1 MTKIRD
7 KRKTIKEAEELAS
20 CTFRPK
26 INQTN
31 ATKIDKSR
39 ARASIVTKTTKA
51 KRAQTTKRL
60 EDDVKP
66 RDTTMTVNA
75 EPELKIFEQPT

>member
-1 MTKIRD
+1 MIEEGKDIGERLYNEAKQLTKIRD

-39 ARASIVTKTTKA
+39 ARASIDTVTKKA
-51 KRAQTTKRL
+51 KRA
-60 EDDVKP
+60 
-66 RDTTMTVNA
+66 
-75 EPELKIFEQPT
+75 